1 MKPHSAVIASLT
13 GEAAT
18 LRGTR
23 AAIREERT
31 MIRRHIG
38 EVSVLALAVVT
49 ACGGPSDGSAEKIGW
64 TSNPITVCAGGTTVE
79 GVDVSEFQGSINW
92 TAVHNSGR
100 DFAITRVSDGTGHLD
115 PTFKT
120 NWAGIKAAGMV
131 RGVYQFF
138 EGTESGTAQA
148 DLLIQQVGT
157 LEAGDLPPVA
167 DVEVL
172 DGASGSQLIS
182 NLAAWVAE
190 IKAKTGRTP
199 IIYTAPGFWNGL
211 PSTGQ
216 FGSEVLWVANWQ
228 VNCPD
233 TPTPW
238 TAWKF
243 WQYDDGTTTPNVPGI
258 SGGVDKDKFNGSLAQ
273 LQSIGGPLPYGAQFV
288 GQSFPLASTALT
300 MVEGQTIPSYIELK
314 NVGTKTWDSNTKIG
328 TTQPRDRKSAFADST
343 WLAPNRLAA
352 VKGTV
357 APGGTYKFTFDLHA
371 PSTPGTFTEYFGVV
385 QEGVAWFSDPGQG
398 GPPDNDLEVQ
408 VKVIAPEYRGD
419 FKNQSFP
426 LAPAALAAH
435 QGDVV
440 SGYIEL
446 TNSGTQPWK
455 AGTTKLA
462 PIPRDKA
469 SPFADK
475 SWLSTTRI
483 SSVAADVAPG
493 AVGRF
498 DVTLDANTVG
508 NFTVEFGLVEEG
520 VSWFADPTLGGGPA
534 DGFLKVQLDVV
545 AKGAPLPDG
554 GVVASDGGTT
564 VGGGSSG
571 GSSSGGGADDGG
583 GEAGWGNGDTGSSG
597 GCSVSPAGGGASPAR
612 GGMSGAWAVGIGVL
626 FALVGIRRRSR

>member
-1 MKPHSAVIASLT
+1 MKAHSAAF
-13 GEAAT
+13 AT
-18 LRGTR
+18 LRGMR
-23 AAIREERT
+23 AALREET
-31 MIRRHIG
+31 HMTARRLGSI
-38 EVSVLALAVVT
+38 STLLIAALA
-49 ACGGPSDGSAEKIGW
+49 ACGGPPDTRAEKIGW
-64 TSNPITVCAGGTTVE
+64 TSAPVTVCAGGTTVE

-92 TAVHNSGR
+92 GSVKASGR

-115 PTFKT
+115 PTFGA
-120 NWAGIKAAGMV
+120 NWSGIKAAGMV

-148 DLLIQQVGT
+148 DLLLQQVGT

-172 DGASGSQLIS
+172 DGSSGTQLVD

-199 IIYTAPGFWNGL
+199 MIYTAPGFWNGL
-211 PSTGQ
+211 PNTGQ
-216 FGSEVLWVANWQ
+216 FAGEVLWVANWQ
-228 VNCPD
+228 VSCPD

-238 TAWKF
+238 TGWMF
-243 WQYDDGTTTPNVPGI
+243 WQYDDGTTTANVPGI
-258 SGGVDKDKFNGSLAQ
+258 SGQVDKDRFNGSLSQ
-273 LQSIGGPLPYGAQFV
+273 LQSIGGPLPWGAQYV

-314 NVGTKTWDSNTKIG
+314 NVGTKTWDSSTHLG
-328 TTQPRDRKSAFADST
+328 TTQPRDRMSVFADST
-343 WLAPNRLAA
+343 WLSGNRPSG

-371 PSTPGTFTEYFGVV
+371 PNKPGTYYEYFGVV
-385 QEGVAWFSDPGQG
+385 EDGVAWFSDPGQG

-408 VKVIAPEYRGD
+408 VQVIAPQYRGD
-419 FKNQSFP
+419 FKDQSFP
-426 LAPAALAAH
+426 LAPTALTVH

-462 PIPRDKA
+462 PIPRDKN

-475 SWLSTTRI
+475 SWLSPTRI
-483 SSVAADVAPG
+483 SSVDADVAPG
-493 AVGRF
+493 SVGKF

-508 NFTVEFGLVEEG
+508 DFNVEFGLVEES
-520 VSWFADPTLGGGPA
+520 VTWFADPTLGGGPA
-534 DGFLKVQLDVV
+534 DGFLKVHLTVV
-545 AKGAPLPDG
+545 PKGAPLDAGVAEGDG
-554 GVVASDGGTT
+554 GVGIGS
-564 VGGGSSG
+564 SSG
-571 GSSSGGGADDGG
+571 GSSSGGAGDDGG
-583 GEAGWGNGDTGSSG
+583 GDGGWSNGDTGSSG
-597 GCSVSPAGGGASPAR
+597 GCAVSPVGGGAGIGWAA
-612 GGMSGAWAVGIGVL
+612 GMGVL

>member
-1 MKPHSAVIASLT
+1 MN
-13 GEAAT
+13 
-18 LRGTR
+18 
-23 AAIREERT
+23 
-31 MIRRHIG
+31 RRHIG
-38 EVSVLALAVVT
+38 AVSVLFLAV
-49 ACGGPSDGSAEKIGW
+49 AAGCGGPPNGNAEKVGW
-64 TSNPITVCAGGTTVE
+64 TNEPVTVCAGGTTVE

-92 TAVHNSGR
+92 NSVHSSGR

-115 PTFKT
+115 PTFAA

-157 LEAGDLPPVA
+157 LGADDLPPVA

-172 DGASGSQLIS
+172 DGASGSQLVS

-199 IIYTAPGFWNGL
+199 MIYTAPGFWNGL

-216 FGSEVLWVANWQ
+216 FSGEVLWVANWG
-228 VNCPD
+228 VSCPD

-243 WQYDDGTTTPNVPGI
+243 WQYDDGQATPNVPGI
-258 SGGVDKDKFNGSLAQ
+258 SGAVDKDKFNGSLAQ
-273 LQSIGGPLPYGAQFV
+273 LQAIGGPLPYAAQFV

-300 MVEGQTIPSYIELK
+300 MVEGQVIPSYIELK
-314 NVGTKTWDSNTKIG
+314 NVGTKDWDSNTKIG
-328 TTQPRDRKSAFADST
+328 TTQPRDRKSVFADST
-343 WLAPNRLAA
+343 WLAPNRAAA

-357 APGGTYKFTFDLHA
+357 APGATYKFTFDLAA
-371 PSTPGTFTEYFGVV
+371 PQTAGTYDEYFGVV

-408 VKVIAPEYRGD
+408 VKVVAPEYRGT
-419 FKNQSFP
+419 FKDQSFP
-426 LAPAALAAH
+426 LAPKALAAH
-435 QGDVV
+435 EGDVV
-440 SGYIEL
+440 TGYIEL

-483 SSVAADVAPG
+483 STVAADVAPG

-498 DVTLDANTVG
+498 DVTLDTNTVG
-508 NFTVEFGLVEEG
+508 TFTVEFGLVEES
-520 VSWFADPTLGGGPA
+520 VTWFADPTLGGGPA
-534 DGFLKVQLDVV
+534 DGFLKVALDVV
-545 AKGAPLPDG
+545 AKGTPLPDG
-554 GVVASDGGTT
+554 GVVVAPDGGI
-564 VGGGSSG
+564 VAGGSSG
-571 GSSSGGGADDGG
+571 GSSSGGSSSSGGGDDDAGAGAD
-583 GEAGWGNGDTGSSG
+583 AGNGDTGGGG
-597 GCSVSPAGGGASPAR
+597 GCTVSSAGGG
-612 GGMSGAWAVGIGVL
+612 GGGAWAAGIGVL

>member
-1 MKPHSAVIASLT
+1 MN
-13 GEAAT
+13 
-18 LRGTR
+18 
-23 AAIREERT
+23 
-31 MIRRHIG
+31 RRHIG
-38 EVSVLALAVVT
+38 AVSVLFLAVAS

-64 TSNPITVCAGGTTVE
+64 TNEPVVVCSGGTTVE
-79 GVDVSEFQGSINW
+79 GVDVSEFQGSIDW
-92 TAVHNSGR
+92 SSVHGSGR

-157 LEAGDLPPVA
+157 LGADDLPPVA

-172 DGASGSQLIS
+172 DGASGSQLVS

-199 IIYTAPGFWNGL
+199 MIYTAPGFWNGL

-216 FGSEVLWVANWQ
+216 FSGEVLWVANWG
-228 VNCPD
+228 VSCPD

-243 WQYDDGTTTPNVPGI
+243 WQYDDGQATPNVPGI
-258 SGGVDKDKFNGSLAQ
+258 SGAVDKDKFNGSLAQ
-273 LQSIGGPLPYGAQFV
+273 LQAIGGPLPYAAQFV

-300 MVEGQTIPSYIELK
+300 MVEGQVIPSYIELK
-314 NVGTKTWDSNTKIG
+314 NVGTKDWDSNTKIG
-328 TTQPRDRKSAFADST
+328 TTQPRDRKSVFADST
-343 WLAPNRLAA
+343 WLAPNRAAA

-357 APGGTYKFTFDLHA
+357 KPGATYKFTFDLAA
-371 PSTPGTFTEYFGVV
+371 PATAGTYDEFFGVV
-385 QEGVAWFSDPGQG
+385 EEGVAWFSDPGQG
-398 GPPDNDLEVQ
+398 GPPENDLEVQ
-408 VKVIAPEYRGD
+408 VKVVAPEYRGT
-419 FKNQSFP
+419 FKDQSFP
-426 LAPAALAAH
+426 LAPKALAAH

-440 SGYIEL
+440 TGYIEL

-469 SPFADK
+469 SAFADK

-483 SSVAADVAPG
+483 STVAADVAPG

-498 DVTLDANTVG
+498 EVALDANTVG
-508 NFTVEFGLVEEG
+508 NFTVEFGLVEES
-520 VSWFADPTLGGGPA
+520 VTWFADPTMGGGPA

-545 AKGAPLPDG
+545 AKGTPLPDG
-554 GVVASDGGTT
+554 GVVEPDGGIG
-564 VGGGSSG
+564 VGGSSSG
-571 GSSSGGGADDGG
+571 GSSSGGGGGADSDGG
-583 GEAGWGNGDTGSSG
+583 DAGWGNGDTGGGG
-597 GCSVSPAGGGASPAR
+597 GCAVSPAGGGA
-612 GGMSGAWAVGIGVL
+612 GGAWAAGIGVL

>member
-1 MKPHSAVIASLT
+1 MN
-13 GEAAT
+13 
-18 LRGTR
+18 
-23 AAIREERT
+23 
-31 MIRRHIG
+31 RRHYG
-38 EVSVLALAVVT
+38 VVSIIALAVAT
-49 ACGGPSDGSAEKIGW
+49 ACGGPPDGNAEKIGW
-64 TSNPITVCAGGTTVE
+64 TNEPVVVCSGGTTVE

-92 TAVHNSGR
+92 TSVHNSGR

-115 PTFKT
+115 PTFAT

-148 DLLIQQVGT
+148 DLLIQKVGT
-157 LEAGDLPPVA
+157 LGADDLPPVA

-172 DGASGSQLIS
+172 DGASGSQLVS

-216 FGSEVLWVANWQ
+216 FSGEVLWVANWQ
-228 VNCPD
+228 VSCPD

-258 SGGVDKDKFNGSLAQ
+258 SGQVDKDKFNGSLAQ
-273 LQSIGGPLPYGAQFV
+273 LQAIGGPLPYAAQWV
-288 GQSFPLASTALT
+288 AQSFPLASTALT

-328 TTQPRDRKSAFADST
+328 TTQPRDRKSAFAAST
-343 WLAPNRLAA
+343 WPALNRLAA

-357 APGGTYKFTFDLHA
+357 APGATYKFTFDLLA
-371 PSTPGTFTEYFGVV
+371 PDKPGTYDEYFGVV

-408 VKVIAPEYRGD
+408 VKVVAPEYRGD
-419 FKNQSFP
+419 FKDQSFP

-440 SGYIEL
+440 TGYIEL
-446 TNSGTQPWK
+446 TNGGTQPWK

-483 SSVAADVAPG
+483 STVAADVAPG
-493 AVGRF
+493 AVGKF
-498 DVTLDANTVG
+498 EVTLDANTTG
-508 NFTVEFGLVEEG
+508 DFTVEFGLVEES
-520 VSWFADPTLGGGPA
+520 VTWFADPTLGGGPA
-534 DGFLKVQLDVV
+534 DGFLKVHLTVV
-545 AKGAPLPDG
+545 PKGAPLDAGVGEADG
-554 GVVASDGGTT
+554 GIGV
-564 VGGGSSG
+564 
-571 GSSSGGGADDGG
+571 GSSSGGISGGGGSADDAGG
-583 GEAGWGNGDTGSSG
+583 DGAWGNGDTGSSG
-597 GCSVSPAGGGASPAR
+597 GCAVSAAGGGAS
-612 GGMSGAWAVGIGVL
+612 GAWAAGIGVL

>member
-1 MKPHSAVIASLT
+1 MNARRLCSIAM
-13 GEAAT
+13 
-18 LRGTR
+18 RGPSP
-23 AAIREERT
+23 ALL
-31 MIRRHIG
+31 
-38 EVSVLALAVVT
+38 VLAALV
-49 ACGGPSDGSAEKIGW
+49 ACGGPPNGNAEKIGW
-64 TSNPITVCAGGTTVE
+64 TSNPVTVCAGGTTVE

-92 TAVHNSGR
+92 GQVKASGR
-100 DFAITRVSDGTGHLD
+100 DFAIARVSDGTGHLD
-115 PTFKT
+115 PTFAT

-148 DLLIQQVGT
+148 DLLVQQVGT

-172 DGASGSQLIS
+172 DGSSGSQLIS

-199 IIYTAPGFWNGL
+199 MIYTAPGFWNGL

-216 FGSEVLWVANWQ
+216 FSGEVLWVANWQ
-228 VNCPD
+228 VSCPD

-238 TAWKF
+238 TGWTF
-243 WQYDDGTTTPNVPGI
+243 WQYDDGQTTPNVPGI
-258 SGGVDKDKFNGSLAQ
+258 SGAVDKDKFNGSLSQ
-273 LQSIGGPLPYGAQFV
+273 LQSIGGPLPWAAQFV
-288 GQSFPLASTALT
+288 SQSFPLASTALT

-314 NVGTKTWDSNTKIG
+314 NVGSKTWDSSTHLG
-328 TTQPRDRKSAFADST
+328 TTQPRDRTSVFADST
-343 WLAPNRLAA
+343 WLQPDRPSG
-352 VKGTV
+352 VTGTV

-371 PSTPGTFTEYFGVV
+371 PDKPGTYYEYFGVV

-408 VKVIAPEYRGD
+408 VQVVAPEYRGD
-419 FKNQSFP
+419 FKDQSFP
-426 LAPAALAAH
+426 LAPTALAVH

-475 SWLSTTRI
+475 SWLSPTRI

-493 AVGRF
+493 SVGKF
-498 DVTLDANTVG
+498 EVTLDANTVG
-508 NFTVEFGLVEEG
+508 DFTVEFGLVEES
-520 VSWFADPTLGGGPA
+520 VTWFADATLGGGPA
-534 DGFLKVQLDVV
+534 DGFLKVHLTVV
-545 AKGAPLPDG
+545 PQGAPLDAGVSEDEG
-554 GVVASDGGTT
+554 GVVLGTLLPE
-564 VGGGSSG
+564 GGG
-571 GSSSGGGADDGG
+571 DDGG
-583 GEAGWGNGDTGSSG
+583 ASGWGNAQTGSSG
-597 GCSVSPAGGGASPAR
+597 GCSVSPVRAGETT
-612 GGMSGAWAVGIGVL
+612 GAWGAGIGVL
-626 FALVGIRRRSR
+626 FFALVGIRRRSR